1 MITQARTLLS
11 LLSIT
16 AFISAALAVSTSQ
29 EANWA
34 DSVVETEE
42 EGPGV
47 LIIPM
52 DGQMHT
58 DIRAE
63 LYEGLTEKIKEANP
77 DLIIVELYSR
87 DRKNNFAYL
96 MGYGDPNEFN
106 PFNDIDLVD
115 IAKVFQIEL
124 KDIPQVVWVKDS
136 SGSSTVLSFSWPIM
150 YMSEGAFLRATTQVA
165 DFNNI
170 DAEDTRGKIREFRTI
185 HSKIVA
191 EYGDRSHALVRAFID
206 PDVPLSG
213 TWKGQK
219 VVWEENTFGDFKV
232 DQGEDDM
239 PQLTAITATELD
251 ISKGIVSSIQDV
263 LLAQGI
269 RGSYHIVGKDI
280 TAEIVKNKEDW
291 RKKLEKAHE
300 LWNDALQYEQWAEQD
315 EARKNRMNELRSLK
329 QLLNILEKSTPVET
343 RMRRPFRPGVTIPYL
358 KQRIKGVE
366 ELLDAMKN
374 GNQGGR
380 GGGRGG
386 GGGGGRG

>member
-1 MITQARTLLS
+1 MITQARTLITLLS
-11 LLSIT
+11 LT
-16 AFISAALAVSTSQ
+16 AFLASSFAVSAPQ

-34 DSVVETEE
+34 DSVVETES
-42 EGPGV
+42 EGTSI

-58 DIRAE
+58 DIRAD
-63 LYEGLTEKIKEANP
+63 LYKGLTERIKEANP

-106 PFNDIDLVD
+106 PFNDNDLVD
-115 IAKVFQIEL
+115 IAKVFQIQL
-124 KDIPQVVWVKDS
+124 KDIPQVLWVKDS
-136 SGSSTVLSFSWPIM
+136 SGASTVLSFSWPIM

-191 EYGDRSHALVRAFID
+191 EYGDRSHALVRAFVD

-219 VVWEENTFGDFKV
+219 VVWEENTLGDFKV

-251 ISKGIVSSIQDV
+251 ISKGIVASIQDV

-269 RGSYHIVGKDI
+269 RGDYHIVGKDI
-280 TAEIVKNKEDW
+280 TAEIIKNKEDW
-291 RKKLEKAHE
+291 RKKLERAHE
-300 LWNDALQYEQWAEQD
+300 LWNDALQFEEWAGSAD
-315 EARKNRMNELRSLK
+315 ARKNRMNELRSLK
-329 QLLNILEKSTPVET
+329 QLLNILEKSTPVEV

-366 ELLDAMKN
+366 QLLEDMK
-374 GNQGGR
+374 GGGGR